1 MGQVQV
7 PDPNHDCTAWL
18 ASSPPACIPPAYP
31 WPSAIT
37 SCWSKIEPSLETGRG
52 FCVFVATPERSDAGG
67 ERARHGHFGIM
78 TRMGLCA
85 QSLQVPVEDSSF
97 KGKRKKGRSTAE
109 IKKGQI
115 DTLAPNATRPFLPI
129 PDHDPARAFF
139 PPPPDQRV
147 ARRAPKGRDTTET
160 TCHSPQRPP
169 PPLCSG
175 HGSCLG
181 RLVGHHRHSII
192 PETREL
198 WSARATTDRTEL
210 TCCPSLSM
218 RP

>member
-52 FCVFVATPERSDAGG
+52 FCAIVATPERSDAGR
-67 ERARHGHFGIM
+67 ERARHGHFGII

-139 PPPPDQRV
+139 PPPPRPTSCKEGAEGTGHDRDDVPFTSTVAATSLQRTWFLSGEV
-147 ARRAPKGRDTTET
+147 SWSSSPPASSPRR
-160 TCHSPQRPP
+160 
-169 PPLCSG
+169 
-175 HGSCLG
+175 GSFG
-181 RLVGHHRHSII
+181 QPGPRLTG
-192 PETREL
+192 
-198 WSARATTDRTEL
+198 
-210 TCCPSLSM
+210 PS
-218 RP
+218 